1 MAATT
6 LVITLSTV
14 GSHTGRRRNMAL
26 ARVRAVVKRVIEF
39 VQWVLGTVPVVRS
52 IITGLVRIE
61 LIDRSM
67 AIAAQAMLALVPMLV
82 VMAAFLPE
90 EFTALALDRF
100 REATGLGEAG
110 EQAVE
115 ANVVD
120 ADQVRAQTGAI
131 GLLITLF
138 SATSF
143 ARAVQRMYERI
154 WERRHIGGL
163 IGIRR
168 SSLWLV
174 GWLLTIQTLSALGS
188 VLEQVAAF
196 GALRYVLQGA
206 GASLVWWWTSRV
218 LLFGRVPWGKLLVGA
233 LLTGYSLVLYSW
245 GSGLVMPAYVASSV
259 AAFGTLGL
267 ILAITTWLVGFAG
280 LLVVASVVG
289 RAVVEDAD
297 VRRLSHAVASRVPVL
312 KTRVSGGVPG

>member
-1 MAATT
+1 
-6 LVITLSTV
+6 
-14 GSHTGRRRNMAL
+14 MAL
-26 ARVRAVVKRVIEF
+26 ARVRAFVGRVIEF

-82 VMAAFLPE
+82 VLAAFLPA
-90 EFTALALDRF
+90 EFTTLALDRF
-100 REATGLGEAG
+100 RELTGLGQAG
-110 EQAVE
+110 EQVIA
-115 ANVVD
+115 ANVN

-143 ARAVQRMYERI
+143 ARAVQRMFEKI
-154 WERRHIGGL
+154 WDQRHIGGL
-163 IGIRR
+163 LGIRR
-168 SSLWLV
+168 SSLWMV
-174 GWLLTIQTLSALGS
+174 GWLLTLQVLAAIGF
-188 VLEQVAAF
+188 VLEQVADF
-196 GALRYVLQGA
+196 GPLRYVLQGA
-206 GASLVWWWTSRV
+206 GASLLWWWTSRV
-218 LLFGRVPWGKLLVGA
+218 LLFGRVPWRTLLVGA
-233 LLTGYSLVLYSW
+233 LLTGYALLLYSW
-245 GSGLVMPAYVASSV
+245 GSALVMPTYVASSA
-259 AAFGTLGL
+259 AAFGTLGV

-312 KTRVSGGVPG
+312 KTRVSGRVPG